1 MVSGTPSF
9 WFGLTDHRFARVGPL
24 IRICQMVIVIGDE
37 LVDALGQRCRR
48 AELSTP
54 QESPAEDAEPDFD
67 LIHPTA
73 MFGGEV
79 DHVLVAGIGQIGTA
93 LRAGPQGRALLPG
106 SRPLSH

>member
-79 DHVLVAGIGQIGTA
+79 DHVLVAGIGRISPA
-93 LRAGPQGRALLPG
+93 LASCPHGRSLPP
-106 SRPLSH
+106 RIRQH